1 MRESDS
7 TLSPFT
13 AGDGENIAVQFWP
26 TPPGMARRGIVV
38 LVHGLGEHAGRY
50 EHLARRLTG
59 WGFAVLG
66 YDQCGHGKSAGARG
80 RLPNTMRLIE
90 DLNDILQSARRR
102 LAPGQKLVVL
112 GHSLGALVTCVLVLL
127 RDVRADALVLSS
139 PAFSPLLSAWQKLLL
154 RAAARVAP
162 DLTVRN
168 GITPEALSH
177 DPEVVDAYRA
187 DPLVH
192 NRISGRLA
200 NFIAQSGP
208 RVLSRASRWRLPTLL
223 LYGGSDVLVDPA
235 ASRAFAKAA
244 PPGLVTAHCLEDMYH
259 EVFNEADAEPVFE
272 ILRQWLDQRVPLTA
286 SRRPPTG
293 AGHAPATSSTPRKPP
308 PARSI
313 PSSEVASPGS

>member
-26 TPPGMARRGIVV
+26 TPPDISRRGIVV

-50 EHLARRLTG
+50 EHMARRLTG

-112 GHSLGALVTCVLVLL
+112 GHSLGALMTCVLVLL

-139 PAFSPLLSAWQKLLL
+139 PAFAPVMSVWQKRLL
-154 RAAARVAP
+154 RVAARFAP
-162 DLTVRN
+162 NFTVRN
-168 GITPEALSH
+168 GIAPEALSH
-177 DPEVVDAYRA
+177 DPEVVDAYKA

-208 RVLSRASRWRLPTLL
+208 RVLSRAPRWRLPTLL
-223 LYGGSDVLVDPA
+223 LYGGSDVLVDPN
-235 ASRAFAKAA
+235 ASRAFAQAA

-259 EVFNEADAEPVFE
+259 EVFNEADVEPVFD
-272 ILRQWLDQRVPLTA
+272 ILRCWLDRRVPLTA
-286 SRRPPTG
+286 SRQLPAG
-293 AGHAPATSSTPRKPP
+293 AGEGPATPVPTRKPP
-308 PARSI
+308 LARSI
-313 PSSEVASPGS
+313 PSSEAASPGS

>member
-26 TPPGMARRGIVV
+26 TPPDLARRGIVV

-50 EHLARRLTG
+50 EHVARRLNG

-112 GHSLGALVTCVLVLL
+112 GQGLGALVTCVLVLL

-139 PAFSPLLSAWQKLLL
+139 PAFSPLLGTWRKRLLG
-154 RAAARVAP
+154 AAARFAP
-162 DLTVRN
+162 DFTVRN
-168 GITPEALSH
+168 GIAPEALSH
-177 DPEVVDAYRA
+177 DPEVVDAYKA

-192 NRISGRLA
+192 KRISGRLA

-208 RVLSRASRWRLPTLL
+208 RVLSRAPRWRLPTLL
-223 LYGGSDVLVDPA
+223 LYGGSDCLVDPA
-235 ASRAFAKAA
+235 ASRAFAQAA
-244 PPGLVTAHCLEDMYH
+244 PQGLVTAHCLDDMYH
-259 EVFNEADAEPVFE
+259 EVFNEADAEPAFE
-272 ILRQWLDQRVPLTA
+272 ILRQWLDRRVPLTA
-286 SRRPPTG
+286 SPRPPPG
-293 AGHAPATSSTPRKPP
+293 AGQAPATPLPPHKRP
-308 PARSI
+308 PALSI

>member
-26 TPPGMARRGIVV
+26 TPQDVAGRGIVV
-38 LVHGLGEHAGRY
+38 LVHGLGDHAGRY

-139 PAFSPLLSAWQKLLL
+139 PAFSPLQSAWQKLLL
-154 RAAARVAP
+154 RTAARFAP
-162 DLTVRN
+162 DLTVPN
-168 GITPEALSH
+168 GIAAEALSH
-177 DPEVVDAYRA
+177 DPEVVDTYKA

-192 NRISGRLA
+192 DRISGRLA

-208 RVLSRASRWRLPTLL
+208 RVLLRAPRWRLPTLL
-223 LYGGSDVLVDPA
+223 LYGGSDCLVDPA
-235 ASRAFAKAA
+235 ASRAFAQAA
-244 PPGLVTAHCLEDMYH
+244 PPGLVTAHCLDDMYH

-272 ILRQWLDQRVPLTA
+272 ILRQWLELRVPPTA

-293 AGHAPATSSTPRKPP
+293 AGQAPATPSPPRKPQ

>member
-1 MRESDS
+1 MPERDS

-13 AGDGENIAVQFWP
+13 AGDGENLAVQFWP
-26 TPPGMARRGIVV
+26 TPPGLARRGIVV

-50 EHLARRLTG
+50 DALARRLAG

-90 DLNDILQSARRR
+90 DLNDIIQSAQRR
-102 LAPGQKLVVL
+102 LGPGQKLVVL

-139 PAFSPLLSAWQKLLL
+139 PAFSPALGTWQKLLL
-154 RAAARVAP
+154 RIAARFAP
-162 DLTVRN
+162 DLTLGN
-168 GITPEALSH
+168 GIAPEALSH
-177 DPEVVDAYRA
+177 DPEVVDAYKA

-192 NRISGRLA
+192 DRISGRLA
-200 NFIAQSGP
+200 NFVAQSGP
-208 RVLSRASRWRLPTLL
+208 RVLSRAPRWRLPTLL
-223 LYGGSDVLVDPA
+223 LYGGSDCVVDPA
-235 ASRAFAKAA
+235 ASRAFAQAA
-244 PPGLVTAHCLEDMYH
+244 PPGLVTAHCLTDLYH

-272 ILRQWLDQRVPLTA
+272 ILRRWLDERVPLTA
-286 SRRPPTG
+286 PQPPRG
-293 AGHAPATSSTPRKPP
+293 AGAAPATPSTPRRPP

-313 PSSEVASPGS
+313 PSSEAASPGS

>member
-13 AGDGENIAVQFWP
+13 AADGDNLAVQFWP
-26 TPPGMARRGIVV
+26 TPPGAARRGIVV

-50 EHLARRLTG
+50 DHLARRLTG

-127 RDVRADALVLSS
+127 REVRADALVLSS
-139 PAFSPLLSAWQKLLL
+139 PVFSPVLSPWQKLLL
-154 RAAARVAP
+154 RTAAPLAP
-162 DLTVRN
+162 DLTVRH
-168 GITPEALSH
+168 GIAPEALSH
-177 DPEVVDAYRA
+177 DPEVVDAYKA

-192 NRISGRLA
+192 DRISGRLA

-208 RVLSRASRWRLPTLL
+208 RVLSRAPRWRLPTLL
-223 LYGGSDVLVDPA
+223 LYGGSDCVADPA
-235 ASRAFAKAA
+235 ASRAFAQAA
-244 PPGLVTAHCLEDMYH
+244 PPGLVTAHCLDDMYH
-259 EVFNEADAEPVFE
+259 EVFNEADAEPVFD
-272 ILRQWLDQRVPLTA
+272 ILRRWLDQRVPLTA
-286 SRRPPTG
+286 LQPPRG
-293 AGHAPATSSTPRKPP
+293 AGVAPATPAPPHRSP
-308 PARSI
+308 PARPI
-313 PSSEVASPGS
+313 PSSEAASPGS